1 MNTFGGSCSQCSIVH
16 WTLQCLC
23 VDAVGDSS
31 WSICG
36 VGLCKGNGIANNGG
50 KLACTVGINQ
60 CLSTYKYSTRI
71 AYLETYGPIELGRR
85 QILTKYENDLI
96 ANANVR
102 GGGVGDV
109 GGKKKSDQH
118 SNSPL
123 LASVHSIATATTV
136 FSFLL
141 FVILERRVLTDI
153 QWLTSTRALAL
164 AGLSVVYV
172 DVLSGLLHITLDNP
186 TITHWPLLGP
196 ECEAFQGHHVAP
208 NDITRGTWLRHLCE
222 AHFVN
227 AILCISV
234 LVNRKSATLR
244 QFLIFANVSSTWMMA
259 AHRLAHTHPR
269 DMWWWAKTLHSTGL
283 LISPAHHSAHHITYT
298 TNFAIFTGWCNPFL
312 NFAVEYIGHPHNP
325 LWVISFFLCM
335 LAPTALSFGRERIPQ
350 YKPSWD
356 GVKVAE
362 GKQG

>member
-1 MNTFGGSCSQCSIVH
+1 MYPR
-16 WTLQCLC
+16 TLCTMTHHY
-23 VDAVGDSS
+23 DSS
-31 WSICG
+31 LCAVAMRPIC
-36 VGLCKGNGIANNGG
+36 C
-50 KLACTVGINQ
+50 
-60 CLSTYKYSTRI
+60 R
-71 AYLETYGPIELGRR
+71 YLFHRR
-85 QILTKYENDLI
+85 
-96 ANANVR
+96 
-102 GGGVGDV
+102 
-109 GGKKKSDQH
+109 
-118 SNSPL
+118 
-123 LASVHSIATATTV
+123 
-136 FSFLL
+136 
-141 FVILERRVLTDI
+141 
-153 QWLTSTRALAL
+153 LTSTRALAL

-244 QFLIFANVSSTWMMA
+244 QFMIFANVSSTWMMA